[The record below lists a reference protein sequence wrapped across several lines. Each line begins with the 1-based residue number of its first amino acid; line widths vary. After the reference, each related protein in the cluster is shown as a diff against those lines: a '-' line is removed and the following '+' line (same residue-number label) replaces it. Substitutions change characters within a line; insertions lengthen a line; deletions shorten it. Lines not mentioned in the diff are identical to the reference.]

1 MRVGVLVLGGRN
13 KSMMLLPPAR
23 ARVGVTVGV
32 DGGNEVGVRVA
43 VGVNVGVAVLR
54 GVALGMLVVVG
65 AGVFDGNGV
74 RLGVGVGV
82 TGGGINCQSILI
94 RPRPLRLT

>member
-1 MRVGVLVLGGRN
+1 MLVLGGRN

-23 ARVGVTVGV
+23 ARVGVAVGV
-32 DGGNEVGVRVA
+32 DGGDKVWVA

-54 GVALGMLVVVG
+54 GVTRGVLVVVG
-65 AGVFDGNGV
+65 TSVLDGNGV

-82 TGGGINCQSILI
+82 MGGGINCQSILI